1 MFAGSL
7 VAIVTPMRGDGAIDF
22 VAWDRLLDLH
32 LAAGTA
38 GIIVG
43 GTTGESPT
51 VSEEEQHHLLKRAR
65 ARLGQKVALLAG
77 LGSSSTAATVE
88 RTRRLSGLQLDG
100 LLVVTPAYNKP
111 TQEGLYQHFAA
122 IAQVAPA
129 PVMLYNVPGRTC
141 VDMLP
146 PTVERLAKLAGVVA
160 IKEAHGTVDR
170 IRDLCAI
177 LPPGFDVLSG
187 DDATARESTLAG
199 GCGVV
204 SVTAN
209 VVPQAMHDMIA
220 AARQGDAAQAAALDA
235 PLAALHQALFVEA
248 NPIPLKWAMVEAGLI
263 SEGIRL
269 PLTWLSPPHRA
280 RVGAALRE
288 AQGAGARVR
297 AGAA

>member
-7 VAIVTPMRGDGAIDF
+7 VAIVTPMRGDGAIDY
-22 VAWDRLLDLH
+22 VAWERLLDLH
-32 LAAGTA
+32 LASGTS

-51 VSEEEQHHLLKRAR
+51 VTEEEQHELLKRAR
-65 ARLGQKVALLAG
+65 AKLGTRMALLAG
-77 LGSSSTAATVE
+77 IGSSSTTATVE
-88 RTRRLSGLQLDG
+88 RARRLAGLSLDG

-122 IAQVAPA
+122 VARVAPA

-146 PTVERLAKLAGVVA
+146 TTVERLSKLPNIVA
-160 IKEAHGTVDR
+160 LKEAHGTVDR

-177 LPPGFDVLSG
+177 LPRTFAVLSG
-187 DDATARESTLAG
+187 DDATARESVLAG
-199 GCGVV
+199 GLGVV

-209 VVPQAMHDMIA
+209 LFPRAMSEMIA
-220 AARQGDAAQAAALDA
+220 AAMQGDAARAAALDA
-235 PLAALHQALFVEA
+235 PLANLHQALFVEA
-248 NPIPLKWAMVEAGLI
+248 NPIPVKWAMAEMGLI
-263 SEGIRL
+263 AEGIRL
-269 PLTWLSPPHRA
+269 PLTWLSAAHRA

-288 AQGAGARVR
+288 GMGEAHSVR